1 MHRTNDSSVTPSLAS
16 NSRLIRPL
24 IAASVAL
31 ATLLTACGGAT
42 NTPPATT
49 PAPANPSGV
58 VTDVSAP
65 WPVKTREHLD
75 LWLHGFAMLQQDT
88 TRVPFFRRGYRDAMV
103 VEKNRR
109 GVTTLLD
116 QNRDRLAARFAVNRN
131 LVGAQF
137 VALYF
142 GSWDELQ
149 RGIALF
155 LQAQGDVGRAR
166 DPQQQ
171 AVIAFFASSFNT
183 QADRDWL
190 ELFAKSLADERD
202 KFYHDYWINEQRNRG
217 PVLAAVDSI
226 WQKTYRP
233 KLQTYL
239 SRTQQETG
247 DFILSLPLDGEGRTI
262 SGGKRQNIVALTFPD
277 TPAQAIDAIYVFTHE
292 ALGTL
297 AATAI
302 ADNITPAERREGLAD
317 RMASAAAVRGGALL
331 LQRAAPEL
339 LDGYAR
345 YYLKAA
351 GVPFSGGD
359 AHAALAA
366 AFPLDPRVRDAIA
379 SQIASVYAGI

>member
-1 MHRTNDSSVTPSLAS
+1 MHASHDRASTDFFRTDRRRRMTIASTVVAIITLA
-16 NSRLIRPL
+16 
-24 IAASVAL
+24 
-31 ATLLTACGGAT
+31 ACGGAQQKPVAA
-42 NTPPATT
+42 PP
-49 PAPANPSGV
+49 PVNPSGV
-58 VTDVSAP
+58 VTNTTAP

-75 LWLHGFAMLQQDT
+75 LWLHGFAMIQPDT
-88 TRVPFFRRGYRDAMV
+88 TRIPLFRRGYRDAMV

-116 QNRDRLAARFAVNRN
+116 QNRDQLAARFAVNRN

-137 VALYF
+137 AALYF
-142 GSWDELQ
+142 GSWEDMQ
-149 RGIALF
+149 QAITLF
-155 LQAQGDVGRAR
+155 LQAKGDPGRAR
-166 DPQQQ
+166 TQQQ
-171 AVIAFFASSFNT
+171 QQVIAFLAASFNT

-190 ELFAKSLADERD
+190 DLFAKSLADERD
-202 KFYHDYWINEQRNRG
+202 KFYHGYWLQQQQSRG
-217 PVLAAVDSI
+217 AVLAAVDSL

-247 DFILSLPLDGEGRTI
+247 DFILSLPLDGEGRTV
-262 SGGKRQNIVALTFPD
+262 SGGKRENIVALTFPD
-277 TPAQAIDAIYVFTHE
+277 TPADAIDAIYVFTHE
-292 ALGTL
+292 SLGAL

-339 LDGYAR
+339 ADGYAR

-351 GVPFSGGD
+351 GVTATPGD
-359 AHAALAA
+359 AQAALAT
-366 AFPLDPRVRDAIA
+366 AFPLDARVRDAIA
-379 SQIASVYAGI
+379 AQIASVYAGI

>member
-1 MHRTNDSSVTPSLAS
+1 MHRSNGNSMKASLT
-16 NSRLIRPL
+16 
-24 IAASVAL
+24 AASVAL
-31 ATLLTACGGAT
+31 VTLLAACGGST
-42 NTPPATT
+42 TPETA

-58 VTDVSAP
+58 TTNTTAP
-65 WPVKTREHLD
+65 WPVKTHEHLD

-116 QNRDRLAARFAVNRN
+116 QNRDKLVPRFAVNRN
-131 LVGAQF
+131 LIGAQF

-142 GSWDELQ
+142 GSWEELQ
-149 RGIALF
+149 SGISLF

-171 AVIAFFASSFNT
+171 AVIAFFAASFNS

-190 ELFAKSLADERD
+190 ELFARSLADERGR
-202 KFYHDYWINEQRNRG
+202 FYHDYWINEQRSRG
-217 PVLAAVDSI
+217 PVLAAVDSV

-239 SRTQQETG
+239 SRTQQATG
-247 DFILSLPLDGEGRTI
+247 DLILSLPLDGEGRTI
-262 SGGKRQNIVALTFPD
+262 SGGKRENIIALTFPD

-292 ALGTL
+292 AIGAL
-297 AATAI
+297 ASTVI
-302 ADNITPAERREGLAD
+302 ADNITPAERREGIAD
-317 RMASAAAVRGGALL
+317 RMASAAAVRGGAML

-339 LDGYAR
+339 ADGYAR
-345 YYLKAA
+345 YYLRAA
-351 GVPFSGGD
+351 GVSSTAGD
-359 AHAALAA
+359 PQAALAT
-366 AFPLDPRVRDAIA
+366 AFPLDARIRDAIA

>member
-1 MHRTNDSSVTPSLAS
+1 MHRPNGTSMKASLT
-16 NSRLIRPL
+16 
-24 IAASVAL
+24 AASVAL
-31 ATLLTACGGAT
+31 VTLLAACGGAT
-42 NTPPATT
+42 TPAPA

-58 VTDVSAP
+58 TTNTTAP

-75 LWLHGFAMLQQDT
+75 LWLHGFAMLQPDT

-116 QNRDRLAARFAVNRN
+116 QNRDKLVPRFAVNRN

-142 GSWDELQ
+142 GSWEELQ
-149 RGIALF
+149 SGISLF

-171 AVIAFFASSFNT
+171 AVIAFFAASFNS

-190 ELFAKSLADERD
+190 ELFARSLADERAR
-202 KFYHDYWINEQRNRG
+202 FYHDYWVNEQRSRG
-217 PVLAAVDSI
+217 PVLAAVDSL
-226 WQKTYRP
+226 WQSRYRP

-262 SGGKRQNIVALTFPD
+262 SGGKRENIIALTFPD
-277 TPAQAIDAIYVFTHE
+277 TPQQAIDAIYVFTHE
-292 ALGTL
+292 AIGAL
-297 AATAI
+297 ASTVI
-302 ADNITPAERREGLAD
+302 ADNITPAERREGIAD
-317 RMASAAAVRGGALL
+317 RMASAAAVRGGAML

-339 LDGYAR
+339 ADGYAR
-345 YYLKAA
+345 YYLRAA
-351 GVPFSGGD
+351 GVSFTSGD
-359 AHAALAA
+359 PQAALAT
-366 AFPLDPRVRDAIA
+366 AFPLDARIRDAIS